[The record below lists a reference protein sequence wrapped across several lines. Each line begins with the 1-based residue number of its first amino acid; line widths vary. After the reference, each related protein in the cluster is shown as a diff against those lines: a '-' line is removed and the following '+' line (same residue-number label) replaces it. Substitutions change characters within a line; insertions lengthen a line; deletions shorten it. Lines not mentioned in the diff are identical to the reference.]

1 MPLFSVL
8 THAYNYFAPSYET
21 AEPTPRRRR
30 RPRRVWNPSDEL
42 VVTDKCSESLIG
54 SCAGH
59 KRRRYEDLS
68 QCKTVEDAMNLYI
81 QPTRTGSH
89 RKYSASD
96 LAYDTK
102 IGYVRVIQT
111 TSTHPVAA
119 THPPKDPVAC
129 VSSFYE

>member
-1 MPLFSVL
+1 MPFFNVL
-8 THAYNYFAPSYET
+8 THAYNYFAPTCEK
-21 AEPTPRRRR
+21 AESTPRRTS

-68 QCKTVEDAMNLYI
+68 QCKTVEDAMKLYI
-81 QPTRTGSH
+81 QPTRTGAH
-89 RKYSASD
+89 RTYGASD

-102 IGYVRVIQT
+102 IGYVLVIQT
-111 TSTHPVAA
+111 TLTHPVA
-119 THPPKDPVAC
+119 
-129 VSSFYE
+129 E